1 MMSGGFH
8 WTAPREEMRK
18 KGARRHTLR
27 EKGLDRRRPLAPEEV
42 GTGQTSV
49 SSTNDQAVD
58 ALLDK
63 MQSGELSPFGR
74 SD

>member
-1 MMSGGFH
+1 
-8 WTAPREEMRK
+8 MRK
-18 KGARRHTLR
+18 KGARRRTLR
-27 EKGLDRRRPLAPEEV
+27 EKGLDRRRPLSPEEV

-63 MQSGELSPFGR
+63 MQSGELSSFGR
-74 SD
+74 PDWKGVAGR